1 MTALEKYPSHKS
13 EIRTCGLKKK
23 CLTLALATIL
33 SGMTPLNASSQ
44 NQKPEKV
51 SPETE
56 MLDKKATDL
65 SNTENNANILRNE
78 GGEIITL
85 SGNITAVLT
94 EVIGGAS
101 FISNYVCQNATPLLE
116 NDAIVYGQELMS
128 YFEANE
134 NLDGCHVF
142 CADDNKTYFNIEGI
156 TIDLDGSHGNFI
168 VEGNTIIINGSTNIC
183 IRKNNGDRV
192 DIYFNYGYSDALLI
206 NENGDITEIPPE
218 RKLYLGGRFVEEIQ
232 NLLGEELFIKF
243 NDNDKV
249 TFPELES
256 GHTFATAILGYN
268 AQGEYPENTND
279 LLYQGEYSLP
289 MDEILRRLDHSPSS
303 TEIIDL
309 GNGVKLIMD
318 IYTFRV
324 FSGDGMTGGIG
335 PSSEL
340 LRIAVVKGGL
350 APVDVNIEN
359 EGVGGTFEIFPF
371 IWELGAFSEE
381 PLTDFFQVPIGSKL
395 QLKIQPKEGYKIKR
409 IIINGE
415 EQNLDDPNATTVI
428 EIEFKKLRE
437 NSITVEFKKNQE
449 APQGSI
455 NLMPEENGYT
465 EFYKELENG
474 ERSSELSDT
483 ELDNLEVGTK
493 IKAKSFDD
501 PGYYTKE
508 VWVNNIP
515 HGVDENNELE
525 FEVEEGNMNI
535 KVVRELDTSSIEV
548 AESKVKI
555 GTSNGEIIIMPKGT
569 QISNLDIYTIEGKR
583 ISYTGVITDDLRVS
597 VEEGFYIVSFDE
609 NRKRITKKVLVE

>member
-1 MTALEKYPSHKS
+1 
-13 EIRTCGLKKK
+13 
-23 CLTLALATIL
+23 
-33 SGMTPLNASSQ
+33 MTPLNANSQ
-44 NQKPEKV
+44 KQNLEKV

-78 GGEIITL
+78 GWEIITL
-85 SGNITAVLT
+85 SWNITAVLT

-142 CADDNKTYFNIEGI
+142 CADDNKTYFNIEWI

-192 DIYFNYGYSDALLI
+192 DIYFNYGYSDALLK
-206 NENGDITEIPPE
+206 NKNGNITAIPPE
-218 RKLYLGGRFVEEIQ
+218 RKLYLGGEFVEEIQ
-232 NLLGEELFIKF
+232 NLLWKELFIIF

-256 GHTFATAILGYN
+256 WHTFATAILGYN
-268 AQGEYPENTND
+268 AQWEYPENTND
-279 LLYQGEYSLP
+279 LLHQGEAAVSINEL
-289 MDEILRRLDHSPSS
+289 LRRLNHSPSS

-324 FSGDGMTGGIG
+324 FSWDGMTWGIG

-359 EGVGGTFEIFPF
+359 EGVGWTFEIYPF

-381 PLTDFFQVPIGSKL
+381 PLTDFSQVPIGSKL
-395 QLKIQPKEGYKIKR
+395 QLKIQPKSEEGYKIKR
-409 IIINGE
+409 VIINGE

-428 EIEFKKLRE
+428 EIKLKKFGG
-437 NSITVEFKKNQE
+437 NSITVEFEKNQE
-449 APQGSI
+449 APQWSI
-455 NLMPEENGYT
+455 NLMPEENGHT
-465 EFYKELENG
+465 KFYKELENG
-474 ERSSELSDT
+474 ERSPELSGT
-483 ELDNLEVGTK
+483 ELDNLKVWTK
-493 IKAKSFDD
+493 IKVKSFDNL
-501 PGYYTKE
+501 GYYTKE
-508 VWVNNIP
+508 VLVNNIP
-515 HGVDENNELE
+515 HWVDENNELE
-525 FEVEEGNMNI
+525 FEVEEWTTNI
-535 KVVRELDTSSIEV
+535 KVVRELDTSSVEV

-555 GTSNGEIIIMPKGT
+555 WTSNGEIIIMPRGT
-569 QISNLDIYTIEGKR
+569 QISNLDIYNVEGKR
-583 ISYTGVITDDLRVS
+583 ISYTEVITADLRVS
-597 VEEGFYIVSFDE
+597 VKEGLYFVSFDE
-609 NRKRITKKVLVE
+609 NNKRKTTKVLVEE